1 MQVIL
6 LKDVKNLGKT
16 GEIKSVKYGYARNFL
31 IPNQLAA
38 LPTPKLIEQM
48 KKQADHVQQKMAAK
62 KQNLLV
68 ELEKLKGTVID
79 MAAKMSDEGKL
90 YGSVDADMISKKLQ
104 EMGYK
109 DMDKNMIVLTEPI
122 KTAGERLI
130 KVRVTK
136 NQIIDLRLKIQPE
149 KSKY

>member
-90 YGSVDADMISKKLQ
+90 YGSVDADMIRKKLQ

>member
-31 IPNQLAA
+31 IPYQLAA